1 MSTDIAKQAP
11 NINLPMN
18 NSDNPHQKAASVIVA
33 GITDRIKQKAAA
45 YMITVAGESGSG
57 KTETGKAILGELG
70 KQGIQAVL
78 LNQDNYFNL
87 PPAQNDAKRKSDP
100 LWLGPHVEVNMQ
112 LMQYNLNDAIHGKEE
127 ITVPVIDYYAG
138 TRVDQKLGLLG
149 IKVIIFEGTYVSLL
163 KHVDCRIFI
172 TSTFIDTLPYR
183 QKRNRGNEVQDPFV
197 ENILVTEHKIIAGH
211 RYLADFLISNDCE
224 VTQIG

>member
-1 MSTDIAKQAP
+1 MS
-11 NINLPMN
+11 
-18 NSDNPHQKAASVIVA
+18 NSDNPHEKAAKVIVA
-33 GITDRIKQKAAA
+33 GITGRINLKKNV
-45 YMITVAGESGSG
+45 YTITVAGESGSG
-57 KTETGKAILGELG
+57 KTETGKALIEELG

-87 PPAQNDAKRKSDP
+87 PPAQNDAQRKSDP
-100 LWLGPHVEVNMQ
+100 LWLGPHVEVNML
-112 LMQYNLNDAIHGKEE
+112 LMQQKLNDAVKGEEE

-138 TRVDQKLGLLG
+138 TRVDQKLSLKG
-149 IKVIIFEGTYVSLL
+149 IKAIIFEGTYVSLL

-183 QKRNRGNEVQDPFV
+183 QKRNRGNEVHDSFV

-211 RYLADFLISNDCE
+211 RYLADFLISKDCE
-224 VTQIG
+224 VTQIN

>member
-1 MSTDIAKQAP
+1 
-11 NINLPMN
+11 MN
-18 NSDNPHQKAASVIVA
+18 NSANPHENAAKVIVA
-33 GITDRIKQKAAA
+33 GITERINLKKSV
-45 YMITVAGESGSG
+45 YTITVAGESGSG
-57 KTETGKAILGELG
+57 KTETGKALLEELG
-70 KQGIQAVL
+70 KQGIRAVL

-112 LMQYNLNDAIHGKEE
+112 LMQYNLNDAVKGKEE
-127 ITVPVIDYYAG
+127 ITVPLIDYYAG
-138 TRVDQKLGLLG
+138 SRVDQKLNLKE

-163 KHVDCRIFI
+163 KQVDCRIFI

-183 QKRNRGNEVQDPFV
+183 QKRNRGNEVHDPFV

-211 RYLADFLISNDCE
+211 RYLADFLISKDCE